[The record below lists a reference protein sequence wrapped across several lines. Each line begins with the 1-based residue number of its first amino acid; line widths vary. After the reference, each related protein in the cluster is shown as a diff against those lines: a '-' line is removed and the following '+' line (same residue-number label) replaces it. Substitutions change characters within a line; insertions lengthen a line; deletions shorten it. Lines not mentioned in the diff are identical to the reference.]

1 MATVGVDITG
11 WRSRRINCCCNRF
24 CFSLRDVRGVS
35 DISGCDCDIDRD
47 IIDHNNSRIDDIS
60 DDWSRNYNYIP
71 LFLNRVVDDIVHF
84 DEDLNDLGFEEIP
97 ILIGANVFDIAADI
111 VVDPL
116 GIIDGTIAFF
126 VVSRLRTV
134 SRCRV
139 Y

>member
-1 MATVGVDITG
+1 MATVGIDITG
-11 WRSRRINCCCNRF
+11 WRTRRIDCGCNSL

-35 DISGCDCDIDRD
+35 DISRCDCNIDRD

-60 DDWSRNYNYIP
+60 DDWSRNNNYIP
-71 LFLNRVVDDIVHF
+71 FFLNRVADDIVDF
-84 DEDLNDLGFEEIP
+84 DEDLDNLGFEEIP

-111 VVDPL
+111 VVDPP

-139 Y
+139 C